1 VQEFVPVATFLM
13 RFGVRMND
21 LSIMKV
27 KFFFL
32 VMIGKVSLLLFLV
45 ELIIEFGMV
54 YGIEHVVPFVSDTC
68 L

>member
-1 VQEFVPVATFLM
+1 M